1 MVTCCLQ
8 ETLIQYCKFVRVIS
22 YKARK
27 KGLRKTVICNL
38 EYANNET
45 FGYQKQMNKYRNI
58 PVFAIKRNTMY
69 TVGPYMYKL

>member
-1 MVTCCLQ
+1 MEIRCLQ
-8 ETLIQYCKFVRVIS
+8 ETLIQYCKFVMVIS

-45 FGYQKQMNKYRNI
+45 FGYQKQMN
-58 PVFAIKRNTMY
+58 
-69 TVGPYMYKL
+69 